1 MGWICKNC
9 ETKNEVHQN
18 ACYICGALRDETKA
32 VDFNKQDDTGRG
44 NHSKEIQPKDVPQ
57 CGYSD
62 RLVMN
67 TERNLSTFV
76 ACDNSKARSL

>member
-44 NHSKEIQPKDVPQ
+44 NHSKEIQPKDVP
-57 CGYSD
+57 
-62 RLVMN
+62 
-67 TERNLSTFV
+67 
-76 ACDNSKARSL
+76 